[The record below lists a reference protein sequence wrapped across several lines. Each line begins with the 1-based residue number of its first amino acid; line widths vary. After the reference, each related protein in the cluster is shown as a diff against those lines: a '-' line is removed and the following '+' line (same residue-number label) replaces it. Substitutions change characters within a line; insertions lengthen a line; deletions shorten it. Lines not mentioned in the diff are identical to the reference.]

1 MKTHARV
8 ERVHALRVAA
18 RVDGAAGREQPDP
31 AVPRRLH
38 GRVRLGR
45 DHAHDRNRE
54 LALELRQRR
63 RRRGVA
69 RDDDQLHVLL
79 LEERADLLREAADL
93 VERPRPVG
101 QPRVVAEVDEVLLG
115 ERDETLVEDGQP
127 ADSGVEQAYGAG
139 VHGRKCKRGYPVAVV
154 RRRIVLLLSVLAALS
169 CAGSALAAA
178 PQELT
183 IAAADGTPLSCALVE
198 PDGTAPAAGW
208 PAVMLFHGLGG
219 KHQDMEPLATTF
231 LAPAGYASLMCDAR
245 GHGTSG
251 GLFGLDGPTD
261 VADTQFLFNWLT
273 ARPEIS
279 DTQIGAL
286 GISLGGGAVWNAAVA
301 GVPFKAI
308 VPTITWTNLTTA
320 LAPQGL
326 SKSGLVVLLAQRGA

>member
-1 MKTHARV
+1 
-8 ERVHALRVAA
+8 
-18 RVDGAAGREQPDP
+18 
-31 AVPRRLH
+31 
-38 GRVRLGR
+38 
-45 DHAHDRNRE
+45 
-54 LALELRQRR
+54 
-63 RRRGVA
+63 
-69 RDDDQLHVLL
+69 
-79 LEERADLLREAADL
+79 
-93 VERPRPVG
+93 
-101 QPRVVAEVDEVLLG
+101 
-115 ERDETLVEDGQP
+115 
-127 ADSGVEQAYGAG
+127 
-139 VHGRKCKRGYPVAVV
+139 
-154 RRRIVLLLSVLAALS
+154 
-169 CAGSALAAA
+169 
-178 PQELT
+178 
-183 IAAADGTPLSCALVE
+183 
-198 PDGTAPAAGW
+198 
-208 PAVMLFHGLGG
+208 MLFHGLGG

-326 SKSGLVVLLAQRGA
+326 SKSGLVVLLSQRGARPRAGIRRCSPRCRRSRRARTSRR